1 MSYFTAV
8 LARQGRT
15 WSAHALDVEAVGDL
29 AELATQLRIV
39 VTDDAPVLLFVERE
53 DAWWGVVRVDGEE
66 DPRVFVSDAAGV
78 AASPYAAILDVVAFA
93 TDPAVEAEDDDDQDE
108 AVPAGACA
116 GDLDV
121 LADLGTSPEDLQE
134 MCDDEVLPMD
144 ALAAVAEGAG
154 FAEVLDS
161 LR

>member
-1 MSYFTAV
+1 MN
-8 LARQGRT
+8 
-15 WSAHALDVEAVGDL
+15 DL
-29 AELATQLRIV
+29 GELATELRIV
-39 VTDDAPVLLFVERE
+39 VADDAPVLLLVERE
-53 DAWWGVVRVDGEE
+53 DAWWGVVRVDGDE
-66 DPRVFVSDAAGV
+66 DPRVFVSDAAAV

-93 TDPAVEAEDDDDQDE
+93 SDPAIDAEEDEDDE
-108 AVPAGACA
+108 PVPAGTCA

>member
-15 WSAHALDVEAVGDL
+15 WSTHALDVEAVGDL
-29 AELATQLRIV
+29 AELAIQLRIV
-39 VTDDAPVLLFVERE
+39 VADDAPVLLFVERE

-93 TDPAVEAEDDDDQDE
+93 TDPAVEAEDDDDED
-108 AVPAGACA
+108 VPAGTCA

-144 ALAAVAEGAG
+144 ALVAVAEGAG

>member
-8 LARQGRT
+8 LARDGRT
-15 WSAHALDVEAVGDL
+15 WSAHDIDVDAVGDL
-29 AELATQLRIV
+29 GELAAELRV
-39 VTDDAPVLLFVERE
+39 VVADDDVPVLLLVERE

-66 DPRVFVSDAAGV
+66 DPRVFVSDAAGA
-78 AASPYAAILDVVAFA
+78 AASPYAAILDV
-93 TDPAVEAEDDDDQDE
+93 AVDADKDDDEDQ
-108 AVPAGACA
+108 AVVPGRCA
-116 GDLDV
+116 GDFDV
-121 LADLGTSPEDLQE
+121 LADLGTTPEELQE
-134 MCDDEVLPMD
+134 MCEEELLPMD

>member
-15 WSAHALDVEAVGDL
+15 WSAHGLDVEAVGDL
-29 AELATQLRIV
+29 TELATQLRIV
-39 VTDDAPVLLFVERE
+39 VADDAPVLLFVERE

-93 TDPAVEAEDDDDQDE
+93 TDPAVEAEEDDDEAE